1 MKKIL
6 VPIFATAF
14 LYSCSNSDD
23 NTITTN
29 PDEKFLN
36 GYFITNEGNFGD
48 ANASISHLSS
58 DLNTVTNNIFKTVN
72 GKNLGDVAQSLVVHG
87 DYAFV
92 VVNNSNTIEVVNKKT
107 FKSVYT
113 ITEGLS
119 TPYYATISKDKL
131 YVTSLYNPT
140 VSVYNAKTFAFIK
153 NITLNH
159 PAANIVTANNYVY
172 AANGFY
178 SDGMAVEIIDPNTD
192 TNTVDIAFDN
202 AINGITTNGQFVY
215 ALETNNTTSK
225 ISKIEGT
232 VVTSSVN
239 VAQEN
244 ARYLVA
250 DGVNLYYTAGTGI
263 YKTSNT
269 LTSAGIKLFDV
280 EAAADGFSVLYGFNV
295 LNGNIFV
302 SDVKG
307 FKDIGTVT
315 IYKENGTVTK
325 EFKTGLGPNG
335 FYKF

>member
-1 MKKIL
+1 MKKLVIPIL
-6 VPIFATAF
+6 AAVT
-14 LYSCSNSDD
+14 LYSCSNTDD
-23 NTITTN
+23 NTAPTN
-29 PDEKFLN
+29 PDEKYLN

-48 ANASISHLSS
+48 ANASVSHVSA
-58 DLNTVTNNIFKTVN
+58 DLNTVTNDIFKTAN
-72 GKNLGDVAQSLVVHG
+72 GKDLGDVAQSIVMHG

-113 ITEGLS
+113 ITEGLN
-119 TPYYATISKDKL
+119 TPYYATISNDKL

-140 VSVYNAKTFAFIK
+140 VSVYNANTFAFIK
-153 NITLNH
+153 TIELNYS
-159 PAANIVTANNYVY
+159 ATNIVASNNYVY

-178 SDGMAVEIIDPNTD
+178 SDGKLIEVIDPSSD

-215 ALETNNTTSK
+215 ALETNASASK

-232 VVTSSVN
+232 QVASSVTIS
-239 VAQEN
+239 QGN

-250 DGVNLYYTAGTGI
+250 DGSNLYYTAGTGI
-263 YKTSNT
+263 YKTT
-269 LTSAGIKLFDV
+269 DTATSAGTKLFDV
-280 EAAADGFSVLYGFNV
+280 IPAEDGFSVLYGFNV

-307 FKDIGTVT
+307 FTDLGTVT

>member
-1 MKKIL
+1 MKKLLLPIL
-6 VPIFATAF
+6 ATVT
-14 LYSCSNSDD
+14 LYGCSNTDD
-23 NTITTN
+23 NTVITN

-58 DLNTVTNNIFKTVN
+58 DLNTVTNDIFKTAN
-72 GKNLGDVAQSLVVHG
+72 GKDLGDVAQSLTIHG
-87 DYAFV
+87 DYAFII
-92 VVNNSNTIEVVNKKT
+92 VNNSNTIEVVNKKT

-119 TPYYATISKDKL
+119 TPYYATVSNDKL
-131 YVTSLYNPT
+131 YVTSLYNAT
-140 VSVYNAKTFAFIK
+140 VSVYNVKTFAFIK
-153 NITLNH
+153 TIELNF
-159 PAANIVTANNYVY
+159 PATNIVTANNYVY

-178 SDGMAVEIIDPNTD
+178 SKGMSVEIIDPSTD
-192 TNTVDIAFDN
+192 TNTVDITFEN

-215 ALETNNTTSK
+215 ALETNTTTSK

-232 VVTSSVN
+232 KVSSSIN
-239 VAQEN
+239 ISQAN

-250 DGVNLYYTAGTGI
+250 DGSNLYYTADNGI

-269 LTSAGIKLFDV
+269 ITSGGTKLFDV
-280 EAAADGFSVLYGFNV
+280 KPADDGFSVLYGFNV